1 VVTDAQGQVVARHDF
16 LPFGEELNPQH
27 EPPDKRLY
35 TGQERDFETGQD
47 YFGYRQLRTDLGRFL
62 APDPITLVPRVV
74 GAQGVNSYAYV
85 RNNPLRLIDPNGLD
99 AIDLDDVEPLDLY
112 APGDWGE
119 DPSETLA
126 TDGSL
131 NDASDLPAEQTQ
143 NPGTPGSRDPSAQ
156 QESLAGTIYNET
168 GSLRPALGKN
178 GGTDPSSTTSLSDA
192 RQAIGEVVLNRGA
205 AGTTGGVARS
215 DVSKEGRATSQ
226 FADCLAAA
234 KAAIAVGGAKTG
246 SQHFYLRSGGLT
258 IVKGTVTTGDQPS
271 WGKGVVPAASYGPF
285 RNPVKAGDVAAGSNI
300 YVDIYPVP

>member
-1 VVTDAQGQVVARHDF
+1 VVARHDF

-119 DPSETLA
+119 DPGDTLA
-126 TDGSL
+126 TDGTL
-131 NDASDLPAEQTQ
+131 NDVTQTADEVTDAADDNGTSQAAGQQAQQQSGAKEPWFNPALFAQALEGNAEKGSTGWCATYVLKAMTAGGVDPSGHPAEAYQWNSFLPTKGFSQ
-143 NPGTPGSRDPSAQ
+143 VPAKDYHPQRGDIVVFGRSDAHKHGHVVGFDGKQWISDFKQGAKSNPYTNPST
-156 QESLAGTIYNET
+156 AGPATIY
-168 GSLRPALGKN
+168 
-178 GGTDPSSTTSLSDA
+178 
-192 RQAIGEVVLNRGA
+192 
-205 AGTTGGVARS
+205 RS
-215 DVSKEGRATSQ
+215 DYIWR
-226 FADCLAAA
+226 
-234 KAAIAVGGAKTG
+234 
-246 SQHFYLRSGGLT
+246 
-258 IVKGTVTTGDQPS
+258 
-271 WGKGVVPAASYGPF
+271 
-285 RNPVKAGDVAAGSNI
+285 
-300 YVDIYPVP
+300 